1 VDWITQ
7 VASRLFDAYVALFG
21 GAPRWVSLCPLSVAG
36 GVVTLWIF
44 HLTSKPKAIRRA
56 KQLLMAY
63 LLEMRLY
70 GDEPAMVLR
79 AQWRLLGANA
89 RYLALMLVPLVCAG
103 IVLLPLLAQMERYYG
118 RGPLQPGRAA
128 LFTVQLRGPV
138 DGSGE
143 PPHLEA
149 PEGIRVETPAV
160 RVAAENRVVWRIRA
174 EAEASGV
181 LRAAFTWGA
190 VEKRVEAGARRPVVP
205 RRVSSVVDLMLHPGE
220 GRIVAGPVAWAEIE
234 YPDASVPLFGIPM
247 HWTIVFLVFSLPTAL
262 FLKRRF
268 GVVF

>member
-1 VDWITQ
+1 MDWINQ
-7 VASRLFDAYVALFG
+7 VASRLFEAYVALFG
-21 GAPRWVSLCPLSVAG
+21 GAPRWVSLSPLSVAA
-36 GVVTLWIF
+36 GVAMLWIF
-44 HLTSKPKAIRRA
+44 RLTSKPEAIRRA

-89 RYLALMLVPLVCAG
+89 RYLGLMLVPLVCAG

-138 DGSGE
+138 DGSGAL
-143 PPHLEA
+143 PHLEA

-174 EAEASGV
+174 QSDTSGV

-205 RRVSSVVDLMLHPGE
+205 RRVSSAVDLALHPGE
-220 GRIVAGPVAWAEIE
+220 GRLDGGRAAWAEIE
-234 YPDASVPLFGIPM
+234 YPDASVPLFGISL
-247 HWTIVFLVFSLPTAL
+247 HWMVVFLVFSLPAAL
-262 FLKRRF
+262 ILKRRF